1 MKIVASVTPNQTNFG
16 PLLFPGDLS
25 RGVDELAGFGYDGI
39 ELSLRTP
46 QDIDYRSLMDQLDKH
61 GMVLASIATGQ
72 SFIED
77 GISLFHEDSEKRAQT
92 VQRLKGYLDMV
103 APSNGGVILGG
114 IKGNLT
120 AADKEAQF
128 RAGSDSLKECL
139 SYAEKKGAYLLLE
152 AINRYESNLFNT
164 VGSCLDYVKEIGS
177 SALRIL
183 PDTFHM
189 NIEEVS
195 MKGTLDAA
203 ADYIGA
209 IHCADSNRLAA
220 GMGHLDFGDIL
231 SNIESYPKLAYLG
244 VEVLPLPDSHT
255 CAETAI
261 AAIRNAMSSRV
272 A

>member
-1 MKIVASVTPNQTNFG
+1 MKIVASVTPNQTKFG
-16 PLLFPGDLS
+16 PLLFPGELS
-25 RGVDELAGFGYDGI
+25 RGIDELAGLGYDGI

-46 QDIDYRSLMDQLDKH
+46 QDVDYTDLMGRLEKSQ
-61 GMVLASIATGQ
+61 MFLASIATGQ
-72 SFIED
+72 SFLED
-77 GISLFHEDSEKRAQT
+77 GISLFHEDGDKRKRT
-92 VQRLKGYLDMV
+92 VERLKGYIDMV

-120 AADKEAQF
+120 AVDKDAQF
-128 RAGSDSLKECL
+128 RAGSDSLNECL
-139 SYAEKKGAYLLLE
+139 LYAENKGAYLLLE
-152 AINRYESNLFNT
+152 PINRYESNLFNT
-164 VGSCLDYVKEIGS
+164 VDACIDYVKEFGS

-195 MKGTLDAA
+195 MKGTLDEA
-203 ADYIGA
+203 ADYVGA

-220 GMGHLDFGDIL
+220 GMGHLDFADIL

-244 VEVLPLPDSHT
+244 VEVLPLPDSNA

-261 AAIRNAMSSRV
+261 TTIREALSSRV